1 MFANI
6 IVLATSLSGCGRYF
20 LVEKIGQ
27 VPRAAIFLASARDQ
41 EPAKITREQNR
52 TIALDVILLQLPES
66 FSVVFLCKLG
76 LRGIDKLKL
85 NKKTK
90 TK

>member
-1 MFANI
+1 M
-6 IVLATSLSGCGRYF
+6 
-20 LVEKIGQ
+20 
-27 VPRAAIFLASARDQ
+27 ASARDQ
-41 EPAKITREQNR
+41 EPAKITHEQNR
-52 TIALDVILLQLPES
+52 TIALDVISLQLPES

-85 NKKTK
+85 NKKAK

>member
-1 MFANI
+1 M
-6 IVLATSLSGCGRYF
+6 
-20 LVEKIGQ
+20 
-27 VPRAAIFLASARDQ
+27 ASARDQ

-85 NKKTK
+85 NKKAK